1 MSPAYSSD
9 MFRKRLTIALAV
21 LAAATVA
28 HGGFA
33 LWSAQVA
40 ETQVIRGRIASDIQ
54 QGFLELSARKQRL
67 RTWVVQM
74 LLGANADI
82 AQREILHAEMREILQ
97 RLNALSQ
104 QAVALDSSEATR
116 YEHENRKSSL
126 AVLDQSLGE
135 LERTVAAAR
144 PLDADADPREAWD
157 TISKVF
163 DVSQG
168 HDLRTLVAQ
177 SIEREAVAKARERAA
192 ADASLRGMRTLW
204 LGAAGTLAVAALLL
218 GVYFAR
224 ALRGPLD
231 KLSAGASALQ
241 NGQFDHRIALDGT
254 DEFAAVAHSMNAMA
268 AELAEHRAREAEAR
282 HRLEELVQSRTA
294 ELQGALGALQ
304 EMDARR
310 RQLLAD
316 ISHEL
321 RTPTTAIRGEAEVTL
336 RGQTHTVEDYRS
348 TLQRIVDI
356 ARQLGRVIDDLL
368 TMTRSDTDSLALKR
382 QHMDVGVALAEAIDQ
397 ARTIAAERNIH
408 IQASLTGA
416 ELAVMGDALRL
427 RQLFMLL
434 LDNAIRYSRPGG
446 TVEVEVRTPQE
457 VLVTPFCE
465 ILVRDHGIGIP
476 ENELTR
482 VFERHFRGEEARR
495 HRADGSGLGLSIGLA
510 LARAH
515 GGEVSMESSP
525 EKGTTAIVRL
535 PLLATSPSY
544 SVIK

>member
-1 MSPAYSSD
+1 

-28 HGGFA
+28 QGLFA
-33 LWSAQVA
+33 LWSVQVA
-40 ETQVIRGRIASDIQ
+40 EKQVIRGRIASDIQ

-67 RTWVVQM
+67 RTWVVQR
-74 LLGANADI
+74 LLGADADI
-82 AQREILHAEMREILQ
+82 AQREVLHAEIREILQ
-97 RLNALSQ
+97 RLTALSQ
-104 QAVALDSSEATR
+104 QAVALDDSDATR
-116 YEHENRKSSL
+116 YEHDNRQSSL
-126 AVLDQSLGE
+126 AVLGRSLGE
-135 LERTVAAAR
+135 LERTVAAVR
-144 PLDADADPREAWD
+144 PLGADTDPREAWD
-157 TISKVF
+157 TIAGVF

-218 GVYFAR
+218 GVHFAR

-241 NGQFDHRIALDGT
+241 NGSFDHRIALDGA
-254 DEFAAVAHSMNAMA
+254 DEFAAVARSMNAMA
-268 AELAEHRAREAEAR
+268 AELALHRAREAEAR
-282 HRLEELVQSRTA
+282 HRLEELVQARTA
-294 ELQGALGALQ
+294 ELQGALATLQ

-336 RGQTHTVEDYRS
+336 RGRDLAVEDYRG
-348 TLQRIVDI
+348 TLQRIVEI

-368 TMTRSDTDSLALKR
+368 TITRSDTNSLALKR
-382 QHMDVGVALAEAIDQ
+382 EPMDAGAALAEAVDQ
-397 ARTIAAERNIH
+397 ARAIAVERSIH
-408 IQASLTGA
+408 VQASLPGIA
-416 ELAVMGDALRL
+416 FPVMGDALRL

-446 TVEVEVRTPQE
+446 IVDVEIRAAHEAGVAPCCEVR
-457 VLVTPFCE
+457 
-465 ILVRDHGIGIP
+465 VRDQGIGIP
-476 ENELTR
+476 EDELSR
-482 VFERHFRGEEARR
+482 VFERHFRGDEARR
-495 HRADGSGLGLSIGLA
+495 HRADGSGLGLPIGLA
-510 LARAH
+510 LAQAH
-515 GGEVSMESSP
+515 GGEVVLESAAGA
-525 EKGTTAIVRL
+525 GTTAIVRL
-535 PLLATSPSY
+535 PLLVPSPAPALLP
-544 SVIK
+544 